1 MDRGV
6 SHMVRAPA
14 GCWAGAVS
22 NDTADPA
29 LGSTTTTDRATRAEL
44 LDVLRDQ
51 AATTEQAGRP
61 THDTLTALRALGA
74 LALRT
79 PRAHGGAG
87 ADTTTVARR
96 LTEVGRACPT
106 SAWVAGTC
114 LTAKNIAATVL
125 PEAAAA
131 EVFADPDTLFCG
143 SGFPGG
149 RGERV
154 PGGVRVTGSW
164 PNVSGCE
171 DAVWASLGVLVDGAL
186 TFVVVPVDALT
197 VERTWDVAGMR
208 GTGSHTLVA
217 RDLVVPDGR
226 TGRAAPFGPADQLLY
241 VVAVLAP
248 VVGAAQGALDATTE
262 MFASARKP
270 YLTAYTRMGESPGAR
285 HWLAEASHLVH
296 GAETSMLAV
305 ADRTDSAAAGTDDA
319 DALAGAGG
327 HRLRL
332 ALADA
337 ARDCRAALELVLD
350 LNGTSGFRAGSPVQ
364 RLWRDVAVGSRH
376 PLLNPYLTTE
386 RLGEALVPPP
396 AA

>member
-1 MDRGV
+1 MDPGV

-22 NDTADPA
+22 TETAEPSA
-29 LGSTTTTDRATRAEL
+29 TATTAARAEL
-44 LDVLRDQ
+44 LDTLRDHA
-51 AATTEQAGRP
+51 AATEQDGRP
-61 THDTLTALRALGA
+61 TRETLTALRALGT

-87 ADTTTVARR
+87 AGTTTVART

-106 SAWVAGTC
+106 AAWVAGTC
-114 LTAKNIAATVL
+114 LTAKDIVTTAV
-125 PEAAAA
+125 PQAAA
-131 EVFADPDTLFCG
+131 EVFADPDALFCG

-154 PGGVRVTGSW
+154 PGGLRVTGTW

-171 DAVWASLGVLVDGAL
+171 DAAWASLGVLVEGAPA
-186 TFVVVPVDALT
+186 FVVVPLADLV

-217 RDLVVPDGR
+217 RDLVVPDDR
-226 TGRAAPFGPADQLLY
+226 SGRAAPFGPADQLLY

-262 MFASARKP
+262 MFASDRKP
-270 YLTAYTRMGESPGAR
+270 YMTTYTSMGESAGAR
-285 HWLAEASHLVH
+285 HQLAEAAHLVH
-296 GAETSMLAV
+296 RAETSMLAV
-305 ADRTDSAAAGTDDA
+305 ASHADAVAAGEDDA
-319 DALAGAGG
+319 DTLTGADG
-327 HRLRL
+327 HRRRL

-350 LNGTSGFRAGSPVQ
+350 LHGTSGFRTGNRVQ